1 METEKEAL
9 AFLYASGNSRRPSG
23 PSGPLIMSKGNNV
36 NEVLAEFDGS
46 IQNKGQLLLS
56 FLLGSKSTVHDVYKI
71 SANSFLFCLDSEWV
85 GE

>member
-1 METEKEAL
+1 M
-9 AFLYASGNSRRPSG
+9 
-23 PSGPLIMSKGNNV
+23 

-71 SANSFLFCLDSEWV
+71 SANSFLFCFDSEWV